1 MFYHNHRRF
10 NAGKRKGQT
19 PMEIL
24 SGKKQ
29 EMDWIDLLFKA
40 VQEKDKSFSLSSE

>member
-1 MFYHNHRRF
+1 VRNVSY

-24 SGKKQ
+24 TGKKQ
-29 EMDWIDLLFKA
+29 EKDWIELLIDVVNQA
-40 VQEKDKSFSLSSE
+40 DPSFFPV